1 MATLE
6 ELASIEQIKA
16 EYRKSLLLNL
26 LQKLVGKMKRSDEF
40 RRKVRKLFTE
50 STDKLITT
58 KVLIKKNFNFDLN
71 EEDTLLMNEWIQANL
86 RKSDKRKRF
95 TLDYKQELYKKQ
107 NGKCMVCG
115 EPLGNDLSKI
125 HIDHIIP
132 WILVGDE
139 IPNNYQCLC
148 ETCNESKS
156 CHTDFI
162 FKSLLNLN

>member
-26 LQKLVGKMKRSDEF
+26 LQKLVGIMKRSDSF
-40 RRKVRKLFTE
+40 KKKVRKLYSE

-58 KVLIKKNFNFDLN
+58 KVLIKNKFNFDLN
-71 EEDTLLMNEWIQANL
+71 EEDAFLMNEWIQANL

-95 TLDYKQELYKKQ
+95 TSDFKQDLYNKQ
-107 NGKCMVCG
+107 KGKCMVCG
-115 EPLGNDLSKI
+115 EPLGNDFSKI

-132 WILVGDE
+132 WVLVGDE

-156 CHTDFI
+156 CHTDYI